1 MTSHEKGMPLI
12 GAALSRWTMSYFA
25 VALLSLLAAE
35 TMMVAGLGFPAE
47 VLRAPTTLVLVHL
60 ITIGWLSLTMCG
72 ALNQFIPVLT
82 ERPLYSDRL
91 PLPALGF
98 LTAGLVALILGFLR
112 LDGRVR
118 VELPFLSVA
127 APLLGAGFAL
137 VIWNLARTLWSA
149 RSLSL
154 PARFVAMGLA
164 AVSVATTLGMIFAL
178 VLDQT
183 ATGSPFARLHAGA
196 LPIHIIAGLGG
207 WLTTTT
213 MGVSYR
219 LLAMF
224 MLAPDIDEARG
235 RATRWLAA
243 VALGV
248 AVGGG
253 FAAML
258 AEGLLATVLGA
269 ALMLAIAALALYG
282 RDVLHL
288 YRTRRRRTLELNS
301 RMAVFAL
308 VNLALSAAL
317 GVALMA
323 MGRFSE
329 HVGAVIFLSAF
340 GWLSGLMLAQMHKIV
355 AFLTWLE
362 VYGPVLGKTLTPR
375 VQDLVEERAATR
387 WFLLFFAGVWAAT
400 GTLLAGNA
408 PMFRIA
414 ALAMM
419 VATSGLVSQMIKIRR
434 LSHVPPARRLP
445 GNAVQPMLL
454 FTATKP
460 T

>member
-1 MTSHEKGMPLI
+1 MPLI

-47 VLRAPTTLVLVHL
+47 ALRAPTTLVLVHL

-91 PLPALGF
+91 PLPALAF

-118 VELPFLSVA
+118 AELPFLSVA
-127 APLLGAGFAL
+127 ALLLGVGFAL

-149 RSLSL
+149 RPLSL

-183 ATGSPFARLHAGA
+183 ATGAPFARLHAGA

-207 WLTTTT
+207 WLTITT

-235 RATRWLAA
+235 RATHWLAA

-258 AEGLLATVLGA
+258 AEGSLATVLGA

-308 VNLALSAAL
+308 VNLAVSAAF

-329 HVGAVIFLSAF
+329 HVGAVVFLSAF

-400 GTLLAGNA
+400 GALLAGNV
-408 PMFRIA
+408 PIFRIA